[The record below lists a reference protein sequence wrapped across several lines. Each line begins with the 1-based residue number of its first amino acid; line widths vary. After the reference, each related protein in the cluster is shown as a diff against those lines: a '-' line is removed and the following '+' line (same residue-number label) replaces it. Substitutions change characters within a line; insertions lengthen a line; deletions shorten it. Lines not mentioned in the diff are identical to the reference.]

1 MILIKFILFIRF
13 DFLGVDRLLSI
24 LCDTNSI
31 RDVIAFPKTYE
42 GRDLLTG
49 APSEITTEDAKRY
62 YLNFNGT
69 KKEKH
74 KL

>member
-1 MILIKFILFIRF
+1 MKFIILKWF
-13 DFLGVDRLLSI
+13 DFSGVDRLLSI

-49 APSEITTEDAKRY
+49 APSKITTEDAKRY
-62 YLNFNGT
+62 HLNFDDV

-74 KL
+74 

>member
-1 MILIKFILFIRF
+1 MKFILFKWF
-13 DFLGVDRLLSI
+13 DLLGVDRLLSI

-49 APSEITTEDAKRY
+49 APSKITAEDSKRY
-62 YLNFNGT
+62 HLHFNDT
-69 KKEKH
+69 KKKKH
-74 KL
+74 